1 MPIPKINREIL
12 DALEDPQHA
21 LHQIHQ
27 RLLEMLHAI
36 VSELSGNIPPCILL
50 DPFCNIT
57 LCVLLYLRCSL
68 ALFILWTSQWL
79 GFY

>member
-1 MPIPKINREIL
+1 MPIPKINGEIL
-12 DALEDPQHA
+12 DALEDPKHA

-50 DPFCNIT
+50 DPICNIT
-57 LCVLLYLRCSL
+57 LCVLLYLRCSQ
-68 ALFILWTSQWL
+68 ALFILCPSQRL
-79 GFY
+79 AFY

>member
-1 MPIPKINREIL
+1 MPIPKINGEIL

-27 RLLEMLHAI
+27 RLLEMLHAV
-36 VSELSGNIPPCILL
+36 VSELSGYIPPCILL
-50 DPFCNIT
+50 DPICNIT
-57 LCVLLYLRCSL
+57 LYVLLYLRCSL